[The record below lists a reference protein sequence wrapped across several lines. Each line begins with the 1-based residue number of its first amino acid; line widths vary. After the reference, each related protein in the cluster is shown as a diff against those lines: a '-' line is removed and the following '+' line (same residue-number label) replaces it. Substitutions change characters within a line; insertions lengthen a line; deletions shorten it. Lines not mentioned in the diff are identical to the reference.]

1 MKFDILDRFTGEVKF
16 TADIECS
23 DDESTS
29 IKLRLAVAFAIK
41 NKIDLRYADL
51 RYANLRYADLRS
63 ADLRYANLRSAN
75 LRYAD
80 LRSANLRYADLRYA
94 NLRSADLSYADLR
107 YADLRILQ
115 TDIWTCYIQKEH
127 IRIGCKFF
135 TVSEWGN
142 FTDNEISKMDSN
154 ALIWWK
160 TWKPIVLNIADTL
173 K

>member
-41 NKIDLRYADL
+41 NKID
-51 RYANLRYADLRS
+51 
-63 ADLRYANLRSAN
+63 
-75 LRYAD
+75 
-80 LRSANLRYADLRYA
+80 LRYADLRYA